1 MPEVRRVQGTYT
13 HVLQSGVQGTYTHV
27 LQSRVQGTYTRKLQ
41 SGVQGTY
48 THVLQSGVL
57 DTYTH
62 VLQSGDVFLKYTG
75 QAMYSELFHVLTHRL
90 SSLRLHAGCTPGPG

>member
-1 MPEVRRVQGTYT
+1 MPEVRRVQGAYTHVLQSSVLDTYT
-13 HVLQSGVQGTYTHV
+13 HVLQSDVLNTYTHV
-27 LQSRVQGTYTRKLQ
+27 IQSD
-41 SGVQGTY
+41 
-48 THVLQSGVL
+48 VLN
-57 DTYTH
+57 TYTH